1 MLSFPLNILNLPLNG
16 LLALGLLLARL
27 RQALVGVVLLLAA
40 LPVALLRPQPRLGPG
55 ERLAALL
62 ARPDSQRWVSALLRA
77 FAPNLRLPLRL
88 RAYPCTSIVLVSRA
102 EDVREVLA
110 RQDSFAVVY
119 GPRMEAVTGG
129 HNFLLGMQD
138 GPAYSR
144 DVATMR
150 LAFRREDGPTL
161 LSPLVAA
168 EAAAIV
174 ADCAGQIDLAQHL
187 ALPVACAVVERY
199 FGTPGLDRSRLIE
212 WTSLLFWYIFVDLFA
227 DPALETRALAA
238 ASRTCA
244 WLDQLIAERK
254 AHPTGADD
262 VLNRCLAMQGSGH
275 PGLDDLA
282 IRNNLIGFLV
292 GGVAPLAQAA
302 CQMVDVLLDRP
313 AALAIAQ
320 RAAREGDDR
329 LLDGCLF
336 EALRF
341 APGDPLI
348 YRRALENTTIAR
360 GSLRACRVPRGAMV
374 LALNGTAMFDPAAV
388 RRPGAFRPDRPWQ
401 EYLHWGYGLHSC
413 AGAYLNRAVLPAMLK
428 PLLAQPGL
436 GRAEGERGRIDRADT
451 PFVSHLHLVFASD

>member
-1 MLSFPLNILNLPLNG
+1 
-16 LLALGLLLARL
+16 
-27 RQALVGVVLLLAA
+27 
-40 LPVALLRPQPRLGPG
+40 
-55 ERLAALL
+55 
-62 ARPDSQRWVSALLRA
+62 
-77 FAPNLRLPLRL
+77 
-88 RAYPCTSIVLVSRA
+88 
-102 EDVREVLA
+102 
-110 RQDSFAVVY
+110 
-119 GPRMEAVTGG
+119 MEAVTGG

-161 LSPLVAA
+161 LAPLVAA

-199 FGTPGLDRSRLIE
+199 FGTPGLDRPRLIE

-238 ASRTCA
+238 ARRTCG

-275 PGLDDLA
+275 PGLNDLA

-360 GSLRACRVPRGAMV
+360 GSLRACRVSRGAMV

-451 PFVSHLHLVFASD
+451 PFVSHLHLVFASDRGRRWD